1 MHYDV
6 SRTNWKAAKYIL
18 LIQDGGAQYITFFS
32 PVDLFIIT
40 FKYIAK
46 TCSLVKVSK
55 SASAHHFAHVCFL

>member
-46 TCSLVKVSK
+46 TCSLGLLYLG
-55 SASAHHFAHVCFL
+55 APYDIIL